1 MDIWEIINFTLDVC
15 LVGASIWMVS
25 IVRGIGGIVGRTL
38 NIITIGAV
46 VLGIA
51 HITETVLAFTL
62 GASLPP
68 EVGEFIH
75 RVLVFTGF
83 VMIVMGFRQIREL
96 N

>member
-1 MDIWEIINFTLDVC
+1 MEIVNFVLDLC
-15 LVGASIWMVS
+15 LVGASIWMVT

-51 HITETVLAFTL
+51 HITETIIAYLIPSMPV
-62 GASLPP
+62 
-68 EVGEFIH
+68 EIGEFIH

-83 VMIVMGFRQIREL
+83 VMLVMGFRQIREL
-96 N
+96 K

>member
-1 MDIWEIINFTLDVC
+1 MSILRVVNLILDLS
-15 LVGASIWMVS
+15 LVGASLWMIT

-51 HITETVLAFTL
+51 HITETTL
-62 GASLPP
+62 DTLMPTLNGDL
-68 EVGEFIH
+68 GEFIH

-83 VMIVMGFRQIREL
+83 VMLVSGFRQIREL